1 MKAGRDTW
9 IVFRRYFGHTL
20 TNPLYMGVSLA
31 QPVVYL
37 VLFAPLLKSVAN
49 VPGFPGGGAYNV
61 FVPGLLV
68 QLGLFS
74 ATSGGWGLIAEL
86 RAGIT
91 ERMRVT
97 PASRTSLFLGRTL
110 RDVAMLV
117 LQAAL
122 IVVAALPFGLA
133 LHLPGVL
140 LAFVLMAVIALL
152 MASVSYAVALWLRDE
167 NTFGAIVFS
176 ATFPLMLLS
185 GVLLPISLAPTWLQT
200 VADFNPL
207 LYAVEAQRA
216 LFANHIADVSVV
228 KGFVAVGV
236 LAVVSVVAAARSY
249 GRAVA

>member
-1 MKAGRDTW
+1 MRVLSDTW
-9 IVFRRYFGHTL
+9 FVFQRYFGRTV

-74 ATSGGWGLIAEL
+74 ATSGGWSLIAEL
-86 RAGIT
+86 KAGIV

-97 PASRTSLFLGRTL
+97 PASRTALLLGRTL
-110 RDVAMLV
+110 RDIVMLL
-117 LQAAL
+117 LQAGL
-122 IVVAALPFGLA
+122 IVAVAVPFGLS
-133 LHLPGVL
+133 LRLPGVL
-140 LAFVLMAVIALL
+140 LAFALMAAIALL
-152 MASVSYAVALWLRDE
+152 MASISYAAALWLKDE

-176 ATFPLMLLS
+176 ATLPLMLLS
-185 GVLLPISLAPTWLQT
+185 GVLLPISLAPAWLQT

-207 LYAVEAQRA
+207 LYAVEAQRS
-216 LFANHIADVSVV
+216 LFANHVADVSVL
-228 KGFVAVGV
+228 KGFAAIGGIAAITVAT
-236 LAVVSVVAAARSY
+236 AARAF